1 MPKYYDFKVCGYFL
15 YFTAHCI
22 VECMHVHSSDRKLT
36 EAGSAK
42 FFVRS
47 DGSSALQNRWQLS
60 DRELRIIQEFIAENY
75 REMYLKWSAMSDH
88 GFYGEEL

>member
-1 MPKYYDFKVCGYFL
+1 MPKYYDFKVCGYYL

-22 VECMHVHSSDRKLT
+22 VECMHVHASDARLT

-47 DGSSALQNRWQLS
+47 DGDAVLQNRGRLTDQ
-60 DRELRIIQEFIAENY
+60 EARIIRDFIKKNY
-75 REMYLKWSAMSDH
+75 RDMYLKWSSMSDR
-88 GFYGEEL
+88 GFFGE